1 MTFTVEGA
9 SAPATQFWRE
19 RGSQDWA
26 RVLPS
31 YWEAGA
37 QPHRLA
43 MLDALKRLGRFESL
57 REIGCC
63 AGTNIRLIR
72 ETFPWV
78 ACEGTEISVEA
89 ATFAQDKL
97 AADPAVRIVCTDLFE
112 DAPLWA
118 AREVDVALSVYTLA
132 YVAPEEIMG
141 ILRHILRSAAKG
153 VLLVEP
159 MHGPKGR
166 IPVQYTAE
174 WCHDYRDLIET
185 VMADDPRQAS
195 LDVATL
201 HAPVERCDGMV
212 LVKFV

>member
-1 MTFTVEGA
+1 MAFTEQAA
-9 SAPATQFWRE
+9 SAPATQFWRD

-37 QPHRLA
+37 QPHRH
-43 MLDALKRLGRFESL
+43 ALLEAIRSLPRFDTL

-63 AGTNIRLIR
+63 AGTNLRMIRQN
-72 ETFPWV
+72 FPWINV
-78 ACEGTEISVEA
+78 EGTEISVEA

-97 AADPAVRIVCTDLFE
+97 KDDPGVRVVCTDLFL

-118 AREVDVALSVYTLA
+118 DREVDVAASVYTLA
-132 YVAPEEIMG
+132 YVAPEEIMQV
-141 ILRHILRSAAKG
+141 LAHMLRSASVG
-153 VLLVEP
+153 VIIVEP

-174 WCHDYRDLIET
+174 WCHDYGDLIT
-185 VMADDPRQAS
+185 TILADDPRPAD
-195 LDVATL
+195 LKVGTL
-201 HAPVERCDGMV
+201 SQPVERCDGIV
-212 LVKFV
+212 VVTFL